1 MIVKPIRLYTYV
13 AVGLLGLTLGS
24 IAAWNVQSWRLGAQV
39 SQVETKEANGRAS
52 RAEAARTDETQ
63 TAQLESKH
71 AQSTIYNADKLA
83 TLKTG
88 IAVDVRSEL
97 ERAHRLQL
105 SADSR
110 AATYRAQAEA
120 DATARRDLADK
131 ASALDRQLAE
141 GVGVVA
147 ELGGALK
154 QRDAEVA
161 ALCDQVSIERGL
173 NGDAGD
179 RACRG
184 Q

>member
-1 MIVKPIRLYTYV
+1 M
-13 AVGLLGLTLGS
+13 
-24 IAAWNVQSWRLGAQV
+24 AA
-39 SQVETKEANGRAS
+39 
-52 RAEAARTDETQ
+52 RAEAVRTDEAK

-71 AQSTIYNADKLA
+71 AQDTIYNADKLA
-83 TLKTG
+83 SLKTG
-88 IAVDVRSEL
+88 IAVDVRGEL

-110 AATYRAQAEA
+110 AASYRAQAEA
-120 DATARRDLADK
+120 DATARRNLADK

-161 ALCDQVSIERGL
+161 ALCDQVNIERRL
-173 NGDAGD
+173 SGDD
-179 RACRG
+179 SNQACS
-184 Q
+184 QK

>member
-1 MIVKPIRLYTYV
+1 MTVRIYPYV
-13 AVGLLGLTLGS
+13 AVLLVGLVIGGVAS
-24 IAAWNVQSWRLGAQV
+24 WQVQAWRLGAQV
-39 SQVETKEANGRAS
+39 SQVKAKEADGRAT
-52 RAEAARTDETQ
+52 RAEAARADETQ
-63 TAQLESKH
+63 TAQLENKH
-71 AQSTIYNADKLA
+71 AQDTIYNADKLVS
-83 TLKTG
+83 LKTG
-88 IAVDVRSEL
+88 IAVDVRGEL

-120 DATARRDLADK
+120 DTTARSALADK

-161 ALCDQVSIERGL
+161 ALCDQVNIERRL
-173 NGDAGD
+173 NGDAD
-179 RACRG
+179 DQACS
-184 Q
+184 QK

>member
-1 MIVKPIRLYTYV
+1 MTARIYPYV
-13 AVGLLGLTLGS
+13 AVLLVGLVIGGVAS
-24 IAAWNVQSWRLGAQV
+24 WQVQAWRLGTQVAQV
-39 SQVETKEANGRAS
+39 QTREAEGRAD
-52 RAEAARTDETQ
+52 RAEATRADEAQ

-71 AQSTIYNADKLA
+71 AKDTIYNADKLA
-83 TLKTG
+83 SLKTG
-88 IAVDVRSEL
+88 IAVDVRGEL

-120 DATARRDLADK
+120 DATARSALADK

-161 ALCDQVSIERGL
+161 ALCDQVNIERRL
-173 NGDAGD
+173 NADAGD
-179 RACRG
+179 QACSTK
-184 Q
+184 

>member
-1 MIVKPIRLYTYV
+1 MTAQVKALIVLAIF
-13 AVGLLGLTLGS
+13 ALGLVAG
-24 IAAWNVQSWRLGAQV
+24 WV
-39 SQVETKEANGRAS
+39 ANGWRGAS
-52 RAEAARTDETQ
+52 KVSECKTEQAQGVATRAEAARTDEAQ

-71 AQSTIYNADKLA
+71 AQSTIYNADRLA
-83 TLKTG
+83 SLKTG

-105 SADSR
+105 IADSR

-141 GVGVVA
+141 GVGVVE

-161 ALCDQVSIERGL
+161 ALCEQVNTERRL
-173 NGDAGD
+173 NADAGD
-179 RACRG
+179 QACSSK
-184 Q
+184 

>member
-1 MIVKPIRLYTYV
+1 MTVRIYPYV
-13 AVGLLGLTLGS
+13 AALLVGLFIGGVAS
-24 IAAWNVQSWRLGAQV
+24 WQVQAWRFGAKVAQV
-39 SQVETKEANGRAS
+39 QTSEAEGKAS
-52 RAEAARTDETQ
+52 RAEAARADETQ

-83 TLKTG
+83 SLKTG

-120 DATARRDLADK
+120 DTTARSALADI

-161 ALCDQVSIERGL
+161 ALCDQVNTERRL

-179 RACRG
+179 QACSSK
-184 Q
+184 

>member
-1 MIVKPIRLYTYV
+1 MQ
-13 AVGLLGLTLGS
+13 A
-24 IAAWNVQSWRLGAQV
+24 WRLGAEVAQV
-39 SQVETKEANGRAS
+39 QTREADGRAD
-52 RAEAARTDETQ
+52 RAEAARSDETQ

-71 AQSTIYNADKLA
+71 AKDTIYNADKLA
-83 TLKTG
+83 SLKTG
-88 IAVDVRSEL
+88 IVVDVRGEL

-120 DATARRDLADK
+120 DTTARSALADK
-131 ASALDRQLAE
+131 AAALDRQLAE
-141 GVGVVA
+141 GIGVVA

-161 ALCDQVSIERGL
+161 VLCDQVNIERGL

-179 RACRG
+179 QACRG

>member
-1 MIVKPIRLYTYV
+1 M
-13 AVGLLGLTLGS
+13 
-24 IAAWNVQSWRLGAQV
+24 AA
-39 SQVETKEANGRAS
+39 
-52 RAEAARTDETQ
+52 RAEAVRTDEAK

-71 AQSTIYNADKLA
+71 AQDTIYNADKLA
-83 TLKTG
+83 SLKTG
-88 IAVDVRSEL
+88 IAVDVRGEL

-120 DATARRDLADK
+120 DATARRNLADK

-161 ALCDQVSIERGL
+161 ALCDQVNIERSL
-173 NGDAGD
+173 NGDAGEQ
-179 RACRG
+179 ACSSK
-184 Q
+184 

>member
-1 MIVKPIRLYTYV
+1 MTFQIQL
-13 AVGLLGLTLGS
+13 A
-24 IAAWNVQSWRLGAQV
+24 IAALVAALSFGGGWTVNGWRGASKV
-39 SQVETKEANGRAS
+39 SECKTEQAQGVAT
-52 RAEAARTDETQ
+52 RAEVARADESN

-71 AQSTIYNADKLA
+71 AKDTIYNADKLA
-83 TLKTG
+83 SLKTG
-88 IAVDVRSEL
+88 IAVDVRGEL

-131 ASALDRQLAE
+131 ASALDASLAE

-161 ALCDQVSIERGL
+161 ALCDQVNIERRL
-173 NGDAGD
+173 SGDAGD
-179 RACRG
+179 QACSG
-184 Q
+184 Y

>member
-1 MIVKPIRLYTYV
+1 M
-13 AVGLLGLTLGS
+13 TLQIKLILATV
-24 IAAWNVQSWRLGAQV
+24 IAALAFSAGWVVKGWQASKTIAELRAEQAQGTATR
-39 SQVETKEANGRAS
+39 S
-52 RAEAARTDETQ
+52 EAARTDETQ
-63 TAQLESKH
+63 TAIKESKH
-71 AQSTIYNADKLA
+71 AQNTIYNADKLA
-83 TLKTG
+83 SLKTG
-88 IAVDVRSEL
+88 ISVDVRGEL

-131 ASALDRQLAE
+131 ASALDASLAE

-161 ALCDQVSIERGL
+161 ALCDQVNIERGL
-173 NGDAGD
+173 NGDAD
-179 RACRG
+179 DQACRG